1 MGPQRAVG
9 EPRGWARSCPR
20 AKKGMGGWGTS
31 CVWHPGGRG
40 GRRTHART
48 LGDGREETGGRPRG
62 VCGLWVPQ
70 GLKSLERYVHNAF
83 LIFRLRER
91 TCQFCGERANMGQVT
106 GLQGAPGGTL
116 IGPPGGG
123 WGAGRGSQ
131 ALSTAIPTP
140 GVPNPAEAPRTP
152 SGGPHLKGLRGGGS
166 HVADQP

>member
-116 IGPPGGG
+116 IGPPGGD
-123 WGAGRGSQ
+123 GALAGGRRPCQLLSPPPGSPSQ
-131 ALSTAIPTP
+131 RKLP
-140 GVPNPAEAPRTP
+140 GHP
-152 SGGPHLKGLRGGGS
+152 
-166 HVADQP
+166 